1 MATRNRLFNS
11 RGFTLIE
18 MMIALVIMAIIGLM
32 AWRGLDSLIRGKE
45 RVESH
50 NAQQRDIHY
59 ALTVL
64 DRDCR
69 MMISQADLSLPQV
82 ALGNRSVWWMRQV
95 SLSSTPGWQIV
106 GFRVQTDGLSRL
118 IGPIFNT
125 RDKAIDTWRSVLASP
140 DSGFGQTE
148 TQLISSEIVSQ
159 TITVLSDAPNKTTP
173 VKGLKFIWQ
182 LASNQRGND
191 RPVTTICLGG
201 GFQ

>member
-125 RDKAIDTWRSVLASP
+125 RDKAIDTWRTVLASP